1 MHFEP
6 AGGQKQIRLAARE
19 VRDNGDKGSVG

>member
-1 MHFEP
+1 MYFEP
-6 AGGQKQIRLAARE
+6 TREQKQIRLAARG